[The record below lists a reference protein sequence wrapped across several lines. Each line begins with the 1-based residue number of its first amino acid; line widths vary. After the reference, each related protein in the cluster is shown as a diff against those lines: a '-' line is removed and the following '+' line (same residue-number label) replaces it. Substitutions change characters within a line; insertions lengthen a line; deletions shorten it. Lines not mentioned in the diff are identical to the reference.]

1 MRIDDIE
8 IEVERKPIKN
18 MHLSVYPPNGRVHI
32 SVPEYLSDNDIHS
45 YLVSKWDWVLKQRRD
60 TLEQARQTER
70 EYVSGEDHY
79 LFGQRF
85 RLKMNFITSGAYQVE
100 VKGNIM
106 TMSIVK
112 DSTPKRRHELLQEYY
127 RNQLKAYLTNLMKKW
142 QEQLDEP
149 DVTWQIKQMKTL
161 WGSCTSK
168 KRSLLFNLALARVP
182 KECIEYVVVHELT
195 HLKIDNHSK
204 LFERLLTQRLP
215 NWKVRRQRLN
225 DFISLQIKDI
235 NDV

>member
-1 MRIDDIE
+1 MKIDDIE

-45 YLVSKWDWVLKQRRD
+45 YLVSKWDWVLKQRREI
-60 TLEQARQTER
+60 LEQARQTER

-85 RLKMNFITSGAYQVE
+85 RLKINVISSGAYRVE
-100 VKGNIM
+100 TKGNVLS
-106 TMSIVK
+106 MSIVK
-112 DSTPKRRHELLQEYY
+112 DSTTKRRHELLQEFY
-127 RNQLKAYLTNLMKKW
+127 RNQLKAYLTVLMKKW
-142 QEQLDEP
+142 QEQLNEL
-149 DVTWQIKQMKTL
+149 DVTWQVKQMKTQ
-161 WGSCTSK
+161 WGSCMSK

-215 NWKVRRQRLN
+215 NWKVRRQILN
-225 DFISLQIKDI
+225 EFTSLQIKDI
-235 NDV
+235 NDI